1 MYDVIDLHL
10 MSDDI
15 EYHLQT
21 QLDIFESELDKA
33 LVRGLNEFRVIHGI
47 GEGVL
52 KREVHE
58 ILKNHPHVLEYKNE
72 YHPLYGIGSTK
83 IIFK

>member
-52 KREVHE
+52 KREIHE
-58 ILKNHPHVLEYKNE
+58 ILKKHPHVLEYKNE
-72 YHPLYGIGSTK
+72 YHPLYGMGSTK